1 MPPIILSNISHTF
14 ADHQLLTDVNFTL
27 PTGSRIALTGAN
39 GSGKTTLMRII
50 SGALIPDSGKVV
62 CDKNA
67 PISYLPQS
75 GLVHSGSTLYREV
88 EKAFAWADDLIRE
101 KEKLEE
107 ELAALTSESTSSAQL
122 LERHHDLS
130 EKLILS
136 DYYRREEA
144 IGRVLSGLGFKKEEY
159 SENTASFSGGWQM
172 RIALAKVL
180 LENPD
185 TLLLDEPTNYLDLE
199 ARNWLEN
206 FLTDFRGSVLVVS
219 HDRYFLDVTVD
230 SVAELYSGK
239 LNLYTGNYS
248 EYERVSAKKLA
259 EIERSYNHQQEE
271 IARLQGFIR
280 RFRYQATKAR
290 QVQSRVK
297 LLERMERIE
306 LPPVLKNVHF
316 AFSEAPRSAKLVL
329 ELDGIGK
336 AYGDNNVFRE
346 VSLQLTAGQRL
357 ALVGINGAGKSTL
370 MRLMAGVEKPDNGIV
385 RYGKNV
391 SAGYFSQEQT
401 DKLDYEGSVLE
412 TVESWAAV
420 EDIPNLRHLLG
431 AFLFRG
437 NDIYKSV
444 RILSGGEKSRL
455 AILRLLLQPA
465 NLLFLDEPTNHLD
478 MASKDIL
485 LSALEKYSGA
495 LIFVSHDR
503 YFIESL
509 ANRVL
514 ELNRG
519 RAHYYYGDYRYY
531 LWKKEGE
538 QKEEIPDKAG
548 KHAKCA
554 KRMERAAESDGKK
567 GEAYARRLKGKQ
579 MKSAL
584 RKLTREEEE
593 TIAGLEELQQEAAM
607 LEETMSNEE
616 AYRDGGKMRELKQG
630 LEENKRLQQESLRR
644 WEIIDRELKE
654 LKLLEGL

>member
-1 MPPIILSNISHTF
+1 MPPIILSNISHAFTG
-14 ADHQLLTDVNFTL
+14 HQLLADVNFTL
-27 PTGSRIALTGAN
+27 PTGSRIALAGAN

-67 PISYLPQS
+67 RISYLPQS
-75 GLVHSGSTLYREV
+75 GLVHSGSTLYREA

-101 KEKLEE
+101 KERLEQ
-107 ELAALTSESTSSAQL
+107 ELAALTSESASSVQL
-122 LERHHDLS
+122 LDLHHDLS
-130 EKLILS
+130 EKLTLS
-136 DYYRREEA
+136 GYYRREEA

-159 SENTASFSGGWQM
+159 SEDTATFSGGWQM

-199 ARNWLEN
+199 ARNWLEG

-230 SVAELYSGK
+230 SVAELYLSK

-248 EYERVSAKKLA
+248 EYERARGRKME
-259 EIERSYNHQQEE
+259 EIESRYNRQQEE

-280 RFRYQATKAR
+280 RFRYQASRAR

-297 LLERMERIE
+297 LLERMDRIE
-306 LPPVLKNVHF
+306 LPPVVKNVHF
-316 AFSEAPRSAKLVL
+316 TFPEAPRSAKVVL

-336 AYGDNNVFRE
+336 AYGDNNVFQQ
-346 VSLQLTAGQRL
+346 VSLQLSAGQRL

-370 MRLMAGVEKPDNGIV
+370 MRLMAGVEKPDSGMV

-391 SAGYFSQEQT
+391 SAGYFSQELT
-401 DKLDYEGSVLE
+401 DKLDYEESVLE

-420 EDIPNLRHLLG
+420 EDIPNLRQLLG
-431 AFLFRG
+431 AFIFRG
-437 NDIYKSV
+437 DDIYKSV

-503 YFIESL
+503 YFIEAL

-514 ELNRG
+514 ELKQG
-519 RAHYYYGDYRYY
+519 QAHYYFGDYRYY

-538 QKEEIPDKAG
+538 QNEEIAERAG
-548 KHAKCA
+548 KCA
-554 KRMERAAESDGKK
+554 KRTKRVKRAAESDQEK
-567 GEAYARRLKGKQ
+567 GEAYTRRLKSKQ

-593 TIAGLEELQQEAAM
+593 VMAGLEELQQEAAM
-607 LEETMSNEE
+607 LEDTMSYEE
-616 AYRDGGKMRELKQG
+616 AYRDGDKMREIKQR
-630 LEENKRLQQESLRR
+630 LEQNRRLQQESLRR

-654 LKLLEGL
+654 LL

>member
-1 MPPIILSNISHTF
+1 MPPVILSKISHAF
-14 ADHQLLTDVNFTL
+14 ADHQLLADVNFTL
-27 PTGSRIALTGAN
+27 PTGSRIALAGAN

-50 SGALIPDSGKVV
+50 SGVLIPDSGKVV

-67 PISYLPQS
+67 RISYLPQS
-75 GLVHSGSTLYREV
+75 GLVHTGSTLYREA
-88 EKAFAWADDLIRE
+88 EKAFAWVDDLIRE

-107 ELAALTSESTSSAQL
+107 ELAALTTESASNVQL

-130 EKLILS
+130 EELIS
-136 DYYRREEA
+136 SGYYRREEA
-144 IGRVLSGLGFKKEEY
+144 ISRVLSGLGFKKGEY
-159 SENTASFSGGWQM
+159 SENAAAFSGGWQM

-199 ARNWLEN
+199 ARNWLED

-230 SVAELYSGK
+230 SVAELHSGK
-239 LNLYTGNYS
+239 INLYTGNYS
-248 EYERVSAKKLA
+248 EYERTLEKKLA
-259 EIERSYNHQQEE
+259 EIERSYNSQQEE

-280 RFRYQATKAR
+280 RFRYQATRAR
-290 QVQSRVK
+290 QVQSRIK

-306 LPPVLKNVHF
+306 LPPVLKNMHF
-316 AFSEAPRSAKLVL
+316 TFPEAPRSAKLVL

-336 AYGDNNVFRE
+336 AYGENNVFRG
-346 VSLQLTAGQRL
+346 VSLQLTTGQRL

-370 MRLMAGVEKPDNGIV
+370 MRLMAGVEKPDSGIV

-401 DKLDYEGSVLE
+401 DKLDYEESVLE

-420 EDIPNLRHLLG
+420 EDIPNLRQLLG

-437 NDIYKSV
+437 DDIYKSV

-455 AILRLLLQPA
+455 AILKLLLQPA
-465 NLLFLDEPTNHLD
+465 NLMFLDEPTNHLD
-478 MASKDIL
+478 MAAKDIL
-485 LSALEKYSGA
+485 LSALHKYSGA
-495 LIFVSHDR
+495 LVFVSHDR

-509 ANRVL
+509 AKRVL
-514 ELNRG
+514 ELNQG
-519 RAHYYYGDYRYY
+519 GAHYYYGDYRYY

-538 QKEEIPDKAG
+538 QKEEISERAG
-548 KHAKCA
+548 KRV
-554 KRMERAAESDGKK
+554 KRAVESDGKK
-567 GEAYARRLKGKQ
+567 GEAYTRRLKGKQ
-579 MKSAL
+579 TKSTL

-593 TIAGLEELQQEAAM
+593 EMAGLEELQQEAAR
-607 LEETMSNEE
+607 LEETMSYEKT
-616 AYRDGGKMRELKQG
+616 YRDGGKMRELKKR
-630 LEENKRLQQESLRR
+630 LEENQRLQQESLGR

-654 LKLLEGL
+654 LKLIEGL

>member
-1 MPPIILSNISHTF
+1 MPPIILSNISHAF
-14 ADHQLLTDVNFTL
+14 ADHQLLADVNFTL
-27 PTGSRIALTGAN
+27 PTGSRIALAGAN

-62 CDKNA
+62 CDKDGR
-67 PISYLPQS
+67 ISYLPQS

-101 KEKLEE
+101 KELLEQ
-107 ELAALTSESTSSAQL
+107 ELSALTSESNFGARLVET
-122 LERHHDLS
+122 HHDLS
-130 EKLILS
+130 EKLAS
-136 DYYRREEA
+136 SGYYRREEA
-144 IGRVLSGLGFKKEEY
+144 IGRVLSGLGFNKEEH
-159 SENTASFSGGWQM
+159 SESTAAFSGGWQM

-199 ARNWLEN
+199 ARNWLES

-219 HDRYFLDVTVD
+219 HDRYFLDVTVN

-248 EYERVSAKKLA
+248 EYEKTLEKKLE
-259 EIERSYNHQQEE
+259 EIEGRYNRQQEE

-280 RFRYQATKAR
+280 RFRYKASKAR
-290 QVQSRVK
+290 QVQSRIK

-306 LPPVLKNVHF
+306 LPPVVKNANF
-316 AFSEAPRSAKLVL
+316 TFPEAPRSAKLVL
-329 ELDGIGK
+329 ELDGIDK
-336 AYGDNNVFRE
+336 AYGNNIVFQQ
-346 VSLQLTAGQRL
+346 VSLQLSAGQRL

-370 MRLMAGVEKPDNGIV
+370 MRLMAGVEKPDSGMV

-391 SAGYFSQEQT
+391 SMGYFSQDLT
-401 DKLDYEGSVLE
+401 DKLDYEESVLE

-420 EDIPNLRHLLG
+420 EDIPNVRHLLG

-437 NDIYKSV
+437 DDIYKSV

-455 AILRLLLQPA
+455 AILKLLLQPA

-495 LIFVSHDR
+495 LVFVSHDR

-514 ELNRG
+514 ELKQG

-538 QKEEIPDKAG
+538 KKEEVPEGAG
-548 KHAKCA
+548 KSA
-554 KRMERAAESDGKK
+554 KRGERMEHVT
-567 GEAYARRLKGKQ
+567 EAYTRRLKGKQ
-579 MKSAL
+579 LKSTL
-584 RKLTREEEE
+584 RKLTREEEKIM
-593 TIAGLEELQQEAAM
+593 TGLEELQQEAAM
-607 LEETMSNEE
+607 LEETMSCEE
-616 AYRDGGKMRELKQG
+616 AYRDGGKMRDLKQR
-630 LEENKRLQQESLRR
+630 LKENQRLQQESQGR
-644 WEIIDRELKE
+644 WEIIDSELKE
-654 LKLLEGL
+654 LKLLEGV

>member
-1 MPPIILSNISHTF
+1 MPPIILSNISHAF
-14 ADHQLLTDVNFTL
+14 ADHQLLADVNFTL
-27 PTGSRIALTGAN
+27 PTGSRIALAGAN

-67 PISYLPQS
+67 RISYLPQS
-75 GLVHSGSTLYREV
+75 GLVHSGSTLYREA
-88 EKAFAWADDLIRE
+88 EKAFAWGDELIRD
-101 KEKLEE
+101 KEGLEQ
-107 ELAALTSESTSSAQL
+107 ELAALTSESTSGARL
-122 LERHHDLS
+122 VEAHHSLS
-130 EKLILS
+130 EKLTS
-136 DYYRREEA
+136 SGYYQRQEA

-159 SENTASFSGGWQM
+159 SENTAAFSGGWQM
-172 RIALAKVL
+172 RIALAKIL

-199 ARNWLEN
+199 ARNWLES
-206 FLTDFRGSVLVVS
+206 FLTNFRGSVLVVS

-248 EYERVSAKKLA
+248 EYEKALEKKLA
-259 EIERSYNHQQEE
+259 EIERSYNRQQEE

-280 RFRYQATKAR
+280 RFRYKASKAR
-290 QVQSRVK
+290 QVQSRIK
-297 LLERMERIE
+297 LLERLERIE
-306 LPPVLKNVHF
+306 LPPVVKNVHF
-316 AFSEAPRSAKLVL
+316 TFSEAPRSAKLVL

-336 AYGDNNVFRE
+336 AYGNNDVFQE
-346 VSLQLTAGQRL
+346 VGLQLSAGQRL

-370 MRLMAGVEKPDNGIV
+370 MRLMAGVEKPDSGMV

-391 SAGYFSQEQT
+391 SVGYFSQELT
-401 DKLDYEGSVLE
+401 DKLNYEESVLE
-412 TVESWAAV
+412 TIESWAAV

-431 AFLFRG
+431 AFLFRSD
-437 NDIYKSV
+437 DIYKSV

-495 LIFVSHDR
+495 LVFVSHDR

-519 RAHYYYGDYRYY
+519 RAHYYFGDYRYY

-538 QKEEIPDKAG
+538 QKEEIPEKAG
-548 KHAKCA
+548 KRAKCA
-554 KRMERAAESDGKK
+554 KRTAESDGKK
-567 GEAYARRLKGKQ
+567 GEAYTRRLKGRQ
-579 MKSAL
+579 LKSTF

-593 TIAGLEELQQEAAM
+593 VMAGLEELQQEATR
-607 LEETMSNEE
+607 LEETMSYEE
-616 AYRDGGKMRELKQG
+616 AYRNGGKMRELKQR
-630 LEENKRLQQESLRR
+630 LEENQRLQQESLRR
-644 WEIIDRELKE
+644 WEIIDSELKE
-654 LKLLEGL
+654 LKLLEGV

>member
-1 MPPIILSNISHTF
+1 MPPIILSNISHAFTN
-14 ADHQLLTDVNFTL
+14 HQLLADVNFTL
-27 PTGSRIALTGAN
+27 PTGSRIALAGAN
-39 GSGKTTLMRII
+39 GSGKTSLMRII
-50 SGALIPDSGKVV
+50 SGALIPDSGKVI

-67 PISYLPQS
+67 RISYLPQS
-75 GLVHSGSTLYREV
+75 GLVHSGATLYREV

-101 KEKLEE
+101 KERLEE
-107 ELAALTSESTSSAQL
+107 ELAALTSESTSGAQL
-122 LERHHDLS
+122 LDLHHDLS
-130 EKLILS
+130 EKLTLS
-136 DYYRREEA
+136 GYYRREEA

-159 SENTASFSGGWQM
+159 SENTAAFSGGWQM

-199 ARNWLEN
+199 ARNWLES

-230 SVAELYSGK
+230 LVAELYSGK

-248 EYERVSAKKLA
+248 EYEKVRGEKLE
-259 EIERSYNHQQEE
+259 EIERSYNRQQEE

-280 RFRYQATKAR
+280 RFRYKASKAR

-297 LLERMERIE
+297 LLERMDRIE
-306 LPPVLKNVHF
+306 LPPVVKNVHF
-316 AFSEAPRSAKLVL
+316 TFPEAPRSAKVVL

-336 AYGDNNVFRE
+336 TYGDNNVFQQ

-370 MRLMAGVEKPDNGIV
+370 MRLMAGVEKLDSGMV

-391 SAGYFSQEQT
+391 SAGYFSQDLT
-401 DKLDYEGSVLE
+401 DKLDYEESVLE

-420 EDIPNLRHLLG
+420 EDIPKLRQLLG

-437 NDIYKSV
+437 DDIYKSV

-485 LSALEKYSGA
+485 LSALTKYSGA

-503 YFIESL
+503 YFIEAL

-519 RAHYYYGDYRYY
+519 RAHYYFGDYNYY

-538 QKEEIPDKAG
+538 HNEEIPERA
-548 KHAKCA
+548 A
-554 KRMERAAESDGKK
+554 KRVKRVKRAAESDEKK
-567 GEAYARRLKGKQ
+567 GEAYTRRLKGKQ

-584 RKLTREEEE
+584 RRLTREEEE
-593 TIAGLEELQQEAAM
+593 VMAGLEELQQEAAR
-607 LEETMSNEE
+607 LEETMSLEA
-616 AYRDGGKMRELKQG
+616 AYRDGRKMRELKQRF
-630 LEENKRLQQESLRR
+630 EENRRLQQESLRR

-654 LKLLEGL
+654 LRLLEVV